1 MFITMFRASLYVMGC
16 RHRQA
21 ILATIVA
28 GGRAL
33 IQLNIRLIKYIDF
46 YINLTNQTRPPAP
59 WAAWYHQIQAAGG
72 ASSAITMV
80 VVFVG
85 CLCCCGL
92 TRDVTRSSYVKN
104 GTKITLRRGYV
115 G

>member
-1 MFITMFRASLYVMGC
+1 MTMDAV
-16 RHRQA
+16 
-21 ILATIVA
+21 LATIFA
-28 GGRAL
+28 GGQAL
-33 IQLNIRLIKYIDF
+33 IQLNMRSIKNILIFTLIQQIKQ
-46 YINLTNQTRPPAP
+46 NPLTAASEKTCARPPAP
-59 WAAWYHQIQAAGG
+59 RAAWYHRIHAAGG

-92 TRDVTRSSYVKN
+92 TRDVTSSSNVKN
-104 GTKITLRRGYV
+104 GTKITIRRGYV